1 MKRIEDIKTL
11 IRKILKI
18 ENIGIRT
25 YMFRKKREMY
35 KKIYKKKYSAD
46 DIIRILKRIRNK
58 RRR

>member
-25 YMFRKKREMY
+25 YMVRKKREMY